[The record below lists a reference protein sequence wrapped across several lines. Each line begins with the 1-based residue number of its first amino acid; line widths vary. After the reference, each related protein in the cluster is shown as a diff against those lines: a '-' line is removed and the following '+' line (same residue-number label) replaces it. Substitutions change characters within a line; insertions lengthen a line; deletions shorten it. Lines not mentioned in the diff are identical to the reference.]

1 MILATHYLT
10 LQQSANSRITAL
22 NRSIDRITTSLT
34 DITEKRRSLDENKH
48 RRSELENKVVA
59 ASYSASISTKNRE
72 LRDLEEKRAALHV
85 ELTGLNMQADVR
97 AKLGLKRVEIQRK
110 GESIQAL

>member
-1 MILATHYLT
+1 M
-10 LQQSANSRITAL
+10 RITAL
-22 NRSIDRITTSLT
+22 NRSIDRVTTTLV
-34 DITEKRRSLDENKH
+34 DITEKRRSLTEDKT
-48 RRSELENKVVA
+48 RKTDLESKILA
-59 ASYSASISTKNRE
+59 ASYAASLSSKNRE

-110 GESIQAL
+110 NDAVQAL